1 MDEVSVYNSY
11 GEYKKALDNE
21 LQKTA
26 EGFVKIGFLL
36 KQARDTDIL
45 KESGYKNYI
54 DFAQTEY
61 GIDKTTVS
69 RFIRIN
75 DKFAENG
82 NSEQLLEQ
90 YRGFGYAKLSIMLQL
105 PDEVNDIIT
114 PDLSKSEI
122 NTLKDEVDEE
132 RKVSDLEIL
141 MEQEPERTKNIET
154 TLDKAM
160 MQLLHDETELYIG
173 SYECFKDDLTSEEK
187 IKKLA
192 DILAPAETKVYTIR
206 IPGIGRLMIS
216 LRGLERE
223 IEIVNV
229 RSGEKETFTWEAML
243 DTATRM
249 CAVESIDAKEAWS
262 KLYLEKFPEEE
273 KPKVAL
279 VQQKKSEPKKQKKV
293 TKAKVEKAK
302 ETKVPKTLHDIE
314 PDIPEPSP
322 IEPEEQPEDT
332 KTDEMEKGDEQQL
345 PGQDSIENHPEYM
358 PDEPEKEEK
367 EPEITE
373 NETKSTGNITEN
385 AENSMTDNKN
395 INKGYKS
402 AITNNLNTLQN
413 LWNSG
418 DPHRIEKMISIL
430 DDLHWRLRK
439 VEEIED
445 TENEE
450 D

>member
-192 DILAPAETKVYTIR
+192 DILAPAE
-206 IPGIGRLMIS
+206 
-216 LRGLERE
+216 
-223 IEIVNV
+223 
-229 RSGEKETFTWEAML
+229 
-243 DTATRM
+243 
-249 CAVESIDAKEAWS
+249 
-262 KLYLEKFPEEE
+262 
-273 KPKVAL
+273 
-279 VQQKKSEPKKQKKV
+279 
-293 TKAKVEKAK
+293 
-302 ETKVPKTLHDIE
+302 
-314 PDIPEPSP
+314 
-322 IEPEEQPEDT
+322 
-332 KTDEMEKGDEQQL
+332 
-345 PGQDSIENHPEYM
+345 
-358 PDEPEKEEK
+358 
-367 EPEITE
+367 
-373 NETKSTGNITEN
+373 
-385 AENSMTDNKN
+385 
-395 INKGYKS
+395 
-402 AITNNLNTLQN
+402 
-413 LWNSG
+413 
-418 DPHRIEKMISIL
+418 
-430 DDLHWRLRK
+430 
-439 VEEIED
+439 
-445 TENEE
+445 
-450 D
+450 